1 MLIVLWLSLWVG
13 SVHAEAMSAE
23 GWDTL
28 VRDARRN
35 VAEQSPRAL
44 VAMRRLS
51 GRQVRDSDGGVVVV
65 DDREL
70 TRLTAE
76 LERALS
82 EEGSAPRAY
91 RNAALYL
98 DQLEGEV
105 RELMDRPPPPYALA
119 IRPDGTL
126 FETATRPL
134 QPARAS
140 SPLTEVLDAGWARVR
155 AWVGI
160 ALAGRSGGGLAL
172 TLVLIG
178 TSLAALLLALWP
190 LLRSLG
196 TGSAPAPVTTRARR
210 SPGHSPLGLR
220 LLSALD
226 QLAHRGLLRRPAH
239 LTNGEVLEALPDRER
254 GWLTPAVRAH
264 ERCCYGR
271 AQVGPEEHALLDAL
285 QRRLEGPR

>member
-1 MLIVLWLSLWVG
+1 MLILLLLLLVG

-28 VRDARRN
+28 VRDARRH

-44 VAMRRLS
+44 VAMRRLAD
-51 GRQVRDSDGGVVVV
+51 RQVRDSDGGVIVV
-65 DDREL
+65 DDQEL
-70 TRLTAE
+70 LRLTAR
-76 LERALS
+76 LEAGIA
-82 EEGSAPRAY
+82 EGNGLPRAY
-91 RNAALYL
+91 RDAALYL

-105 RELMDRPPPPYALA
+105 RELIERPPPPYSQA

-140 SPLTEVLDAGWARVR
+140 SPLADVLDAGWARVR

-160 ALAGRSGGGLAL
+160 ALTGRGRGGFAL
-172 TLVLIG
+172 TMVLIG

-196 TGSAPAPVTTRARR
+196 AMAPVPMPTARR
-210 SPGHSPLGLR
+210 PDASSHSALGLR
-220 LLSALD
+220 LLAALD
-226 QLAHRGLLRRPAH
+226 TLSRRGLVRRPAH
-239 LTNGEVLEALPDRER
+239 LTNGEVLDALPPRER
-254 GWLTPAVRAH
+254 GWLAPAVRVH
-264 ERCCYGR
+264 ERCCYGGDD
-271 AQVGPEEHALLDAL
+271 AGPEEHALLDAL
-285 QRRLEGPR
+285 QRRLETTR